1 MNRREEIEKVILGS
15 YSNFDDAK
23 DDAIYCSQAEVL
35 LHLLNGKNVFLSGG
49 AGSGKSYVLEEYVKL
64 RKKLNPDA
72 VVAVTATTGL
82 ASLNIGGETIHKL
95 AGLGIQKTSY
105 AAFLDGGGA
114 YTKNFEKV
122 QKKLASIDVLIIDE
136 ISMLSA
142 QGLDFVMDRVLDAKG
157 KYPQVILAGDFTQLP
172 PVARQ
177 EDIVTYGDAVASFCY
192 KCRSWKLL
200 NLVTCY
206 LDKSWRAKDQSL
218 KIILENI
225 SIGYGRSPETIEL
238 LNTIKTTDVVE
249 KSTASVLMTKNA
261 QVDYYNEEC
270 QKQNPHDEH
279 YYTAFYS
286 SEQARS
292 YAQRMGIPDV
302 LILKEGDRVMI
313 TQNISS
319 AEEVRV
325 FDQDGDEVSIPIRN
339 GMIGTFK
346 LKRGKPC
353 VHYTRAGRD
362 FDIVFEDVHLYTHEE
377 DRNRFDKYTQK
388 WSSDVLEHN
397 VLQYPLRLA
406 YAISVHKSQGQT
418 LDNVVLDLTDCWTE
432 NLGYVALS
440 RVRSTRDIILLKKN
454 GRLGS
459 PKALLVSNDSLT
471 IKEEILA
478 DSLDNRIQ
486 DYESVLTWILEH
498 DPVRE
503 KRSEKGLTKSEL
515 HKGKKF

>member
-177 EDIVTYGDAVASFCY
+177 DDIVTYGDAVARFCY

-325 FDQDGDEVSIPIRN
+325 FDHDGEEVSIPIRN

-353 VHYTRAGRD
+353 VQYTRAGRD

-486 DYESVLTWILEH
+486 DYESVFTMILEH
-498 DPVRE
+498 DSVRE